1 MNLSDLRAH
10 WDYFLALDE
19 DLRTL
24 RRYIAFHEDNL
35 ETFSLEL
42 HRVIQMAALEVEAVL
57 LSLCR
62 GISGRCGGKR
72 SPSFA
77 DLDLLGK
84 DFVRQKW
91 GIGVEDIEVH
101 FLGLGVPLKPLDS
114 QGQPVYP
121 WWDAYTSLK
130 HGRPQALKK
139 ATLRHAL
146 MAVGAL
152 ATWLTLWSL
161 GLPKPD
167 GNLHPVPEVVRR
179 VVYRGHSLGEPAHVF
194 GPPYEVWYVESPNA
208 HTLSRPD
215 PGQSGAGPGATP

>member
-62 GISGRCGGKR
+62 GIFGGCGGKR

-84 DFVRQKW
+84 NFVRQKW

-101 FLGLGVPLKPLDS
+101 FLGLGVPWIHRVSRSTP
-114 QGQPVYP
+114 GG
-121 WWDAYTSLK
+121 TLK
-130 HGRPQALKK
+130 HGRTQALKK

-152 ATWLTLWSL
+152 ATWLTLGSL
-161 GLPKPD
+161 GLPEPREPD

-179 VVYRGHSLGEPAHVF
+179 VVYRGYSLGEPAHVF